1 MFRLRVR
8 LSSTYLRRLLHQS
21 TVTCDPVL
29 DQINLCSVEDTLF
42 DVVGKN
48 KAKLTVD
55 HVGSAVKMLW
65 KFQLERH
72 ELLRTQDLLK
82 DHPQFLTLQVLAE
95 NKISLMDDTTL
106 VDTLYIFLRLN
117 VEPHDSLIQQLVS
130 EAWRRLD
137 GLPMSALSKFSNCL
151 LHQNLHLSPLMG
163 QIADIVDQ
171 RLSSIDD
178 ARILTTLS
186 ISICSLMSPR
196 LRDALIDRTDLLLD
210 TMNPNNNNSARR
222 IVQFLR
228 NIKCHHRPLLEKCN
242 RVLLSNIDKL
252 DAENLGI
259 FLSLYQALQFN
270 NYDLTL
276 AAKRRLMELMDSST
290 DPISFTW
297 LFGALAPMAS
307 AETREQLENTAIL
320 LTDDFNS
327 QKALIILEILEEI
340 KSRNLSLI
348 HRIVSVIRRN
358 LDVYTSVEVAR
369 VAQTLIY
376 MQYQNPDLLRE
387 LRTISLNYLQRSVY
401 PSEVTMLTRII
412 SMLPSARLE
421 EVVTLRVDAVV
432 AQCNLRELSVLSLAV
447 AKCVRNES
455 SYYHGNHSKY
465 VRMMQTL
472 NSCGHERL
480 QAADNL
486 DLLLE
491 ELRFVSGEWFEEMM
505 LEETID
511 TLQRMKDQIN
521 WRNLGNLGYFISKM
535 KQLCPPLMDHMA
547 SVAVKDIEKIDPGS
561 IYIILLPFAF
571 MNYFP
576 AGAEELYDVCIQ
588 RFTPYISFFAPHLL
602 VYLGYSLAVVDIF
615 PEELI
620 KEIFSIDFLRKL
632 DVQIETLSNSL
643 KFRTR
648 MRLMDLNRAVCLVC
662 PEYQVPWFH
671 EEYCQN
677 LQRNVNVSI
686 SSVQQ
691 QIHKML
697 AEVLGHISCVQ
708 VATVT
713 PYFYSVDFECILD
726 KNLQPLPYKKHSPL
740 HISEGGKIQWG
751 SSSPE
756 SATLEL
762 PPGAQRVAIDFL
774 DSRSFC
780 KNSHHMKGDALMRRR
795 HLEILGYRVVEI
807 PHFEWNSMELST
819 KEAWENYLKKKIF
832 LRTR

>member
-8 LSSTYLRRLLHQS
+8 LSSSCLRRLLHQG
-21 TVTCDPVL
+21 TATCDPVL
-29 DQINLCSVEDTLF
+29 DQIKLCSVEDSLF

-55 HVGSAVKMLW
+55 HVSFAVKMLW
-65 KFQLERH
+65 KYQKERP

-82 DHPQFLTLQVLAE
+82 DHPQFLTLRVLAE
-95 NKISLMDDTTL
+95 NKINLMDDITL
-106 VDTLYIFLRLN
+106 VDTLYSFLRLN

-137 GLPMSALSKFSNCL
+137 SLPMSALSKFSNCL
-151 LHQNLHLSPLMG
+151 SDQHLQLSPLMG
-163 QIADIVDQ
+163 QIVDIVDQ

-186 ISICSLMSPR
+186 VSICSLVSPR
-196 LRDALIDRTDLLLD
+196 LRDALIDRADLLLD
-210 TMNPNNNNSARR
+210 TMEPTNNNSARR

-228 NIKCHHRPLLEKCN
+228 NMKCSHRPLLEKCN

-252 DAENLGI
+252 NAENLGI
-259 FLSLYQALQFN
+259 FLGLYQALQFN

-276 AAKRRLMELMDSST
+276 AAKKRLLELMDCST
-290 DPISFTW
+290 DPISFTR
-297 LFGALAPMAS
+297 LFVALAPMAS

-320 LTDDFNS
+320 LAEDFNG
-327 QKALIILEILEEI
+327 QQALIILEMLEDT

-358 LDVYTSVEVAR
+358 LHVYRAVDVAR
-369 VAQTLIY
+369 ITQTLLY
-376 MQYQNPDLLRE
+376 LQYQNPELLRE
-387 LRTISLNYLQRSVY
+387 LRTILLNYLQRSIF
-401 PSEVTMLTRII
+401 PGEVTMLTRVI
-412 SMLPSARLE
+412 STLPPARLE
-421 EVVTLRVDAVV
+421 DVVTSRVDAVV
-432 AQCNLRELSVLSLAV
+432 AQCNLRELSILSLAV
-447 AKCVRNES
+447 AKWVRSDS
-455 SYYHGNHSKY
+455 SYYHSNHSKY

-472 NSCGHERL
+472 NSCGHQRL

-486 DLLLE
+486 DLFLE

-511 TLQRMKDQIN
+511 ALLRMKDQIN
-521 WRNLGNLGYFISKM
+521 WKNLGDLGVFISKS
-535 KQLCPPLMDHMA
+535 KYLCPPLMDHMA
-547 SVAVKDIEKIDPGS
+547 SVAVKDIEKIDPWS
-561 IYIILLPFAF
+561 VYVVLLPFSVL
-571 MNYFP
+571 NYFP

-588 RFTPYISFFAPHLL
+588 RFTPHISFFAPHLL
-602 VYLGYSLAVVDIF
+602 VLLGYSLALADSF

-632 DVQIETLSNSL
+632 DAQIETLPHVL
-643 KFRTR
+643 KIRTR
-648 MRLMDLNRAVCLVC
+648 MRLMELNRAVCLEC

-677 LQRNVNVSI
+677 LQRKANGSI
-686 SSVQQ
+686 TPVQQ

-697 AEVLGHISCVQ
+697 AEVLGHIDCVQ
-708 VATVT
+708 VAMVT
-713 PYFYSVDFECILD
+713 PYFYSLDFECILD
-726 KNLQPLPYKKHSPL
+726 KNLQPLPYKKLSTL
-740 HISEGGKIQWG
+740 HVSEGGKIQWG
-751 SSSPE
+751 SSSQE
-756 SATLEL
+756 SARLEL
-762 PPGAQRVAIDFL
+762 PPGAQRVAIDFM

-780 KNSHHMKGDALMRRR
+780 KNSHHIKGDALMRRR
-795 HLEILGYRVVEI
+795 HLEILGYKVVQI

-819 KEAWENYLKKKIF
+819 KEAWEDYLKKKIF
-832 LRTR
+832 LQTV